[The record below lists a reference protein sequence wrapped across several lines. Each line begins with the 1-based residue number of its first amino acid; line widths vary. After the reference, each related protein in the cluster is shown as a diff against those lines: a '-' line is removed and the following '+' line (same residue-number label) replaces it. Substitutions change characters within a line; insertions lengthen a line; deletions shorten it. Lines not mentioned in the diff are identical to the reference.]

1 MSTPAKPFGSSRGD
15 GDSVRSPYAPKRTR
29 SSASDPLHDGLDDPP
44 PPRFLVSSRDGE
56 REQDL
61 TDFSE
66 SSLQF
71 RESPLSQST
80 TRRSAFSER
89 RSYSGSEHARGDS
102 TDDIDLQRLEESV
115 RRLQREAAV
124 SRARPAADEQPSG
137 AADARV
143 QRRRAD
149 TYIDGYRVPPSL
161 QPEVLTPPSELR
173 EGHGRLWTVMSMLI
187 ASAVAAPIAYYFAA
201 GSSSSSDSRLAAAE
215 SRPTVETLTVT
226 APTVP
231 ARPPRGQERVD
242 VAAVPEASTVVPRR
256 TPAAPEPQR
265 AERTPPAPPPQRGT
279 PPAQTVERTPPAQ
292 AERTP
297 PPAQR
302 VTPPP
307 AQAERTPPPAQRV
320 TPPPAQAERTPA
332 QAERTPAPAQAERTP
347 PPAQRVTPP
356 PAQAERTP
364 PPAQRVTPPPAQNV
378 ERAPAQLP
386 VQAPP
391 PPPVQS
397 AAPAPT
403 RTLDPSE
410 IDVLVKQGQQ
420 FVAAGDFV
428 TARLVFQRA
437 AEAGNAAAALAL
449 GASYDPVVLSRL
461 GVRGVDA
468 DVSKAR
474 TWYQK
479 AKDFGAP
486 DADRRLN
493 TLANR

>member
-1 MSTPAKPFGSSRGD
+1 
-15 GDSVRSPYAPKRTR
+15 V
-29 SSASDPLHDGLDDPP
+29 
-44 PPRFLVSSRDGE
+44 
-56 REQDL
+56 

-66 SSLQF
+66 GSLQF
-71 RESPLSQST
+71 RDSAIPQST
-80 TRRSAFSER
+80 SRRSPFSER
-89 RSYSGSEHARGDS
+89 RSYSASDHARGDA

-124 SRARPAADEQPSG
+124 SRARPPAEELG
-137 AADARV
+137 AQGGDARV

-161 QPEVLTPPSELR
+161 QPEVLTPPAELR

-187 ASAVAAPIAYYFAA
+187 ASAVAAPIAYYFAS
-201 GSSSSSDSRLAAAE
+201 GSSSPDAKLASAE

-231 ARPPRGQERVD
+231 ARPPRAQERGQQRVD
-242 VAAVPEASTVVPRR
+242 VASVPEAPPVTVVPRQLQRGGER
-256 TPAAPEPQR
+256 TPPVQTAERTPVQPQRIAPPPPQR
-265 AERTPPAPPPQRGT
+265 ATPPVQNVERTPPAPAPVQS
-279 PPAQTVERTPPAQ
+279 

-297 PPAQR
+297 PP
-302 VTPPP
+302 
-307 AQAERTPPPAQRV
+307 
-320 TPPPAQAERTPA
+320 
-332 QAERTPAPAQAERTP
+332 
-347 PPAQRVTPP
+347 
-356 PAQAERTP
+356 
-364 PPAQRVTPPPAQNV
+364 
-378 ERAPAQLP
+378 
-386 VQAPP
+386 
-391 PPPVQS
+391 
-397 AAPAPT
+397 APAPT

-468 DVSKAR
+468 DVGKAR

-479 AKDFGAP
+479 AKEYGAP
-486 DADRRLN
+486 DADRRLS

>member
-1 MSTPAKPFGSSRGD
+1 MSTPAKPFGVGRGD
-15 GDSVRSPYAPKRTR
+15 GDSLRSPYAPKRSR
-29 SSASDPLHDGLDDPP
+29 PGASDSPHDGLDDPP

-56 REQDL
+56 REDL
-61 TDFSE
+61 TDFTE

-124 SRARPAADEQPSG
+124 SRTRPAADEQFG
-137 AADARV
+137 GQTADARV
-143 QRRRAD
+143 QRRRD

-161 QPEVLTPPSELR
+161 QPEVLTPPAELR
-173 EGHGRLWTVMSMLI
+173 EGRGRLWTVMSMLL

-201 GSSSSSDSRLAAAE
+201 GSSSSDSRVASAE

-226 APTVP
+226 APAVP
-231 ARPPRGQERVD
+231 ARPARSQERVD
-242 VAAVPEASTVVPRR
+242 VAAVPEAPPVTVVPRR
-256 TPAAPEPQR
+256 TAPAPEPQR
-265 AERTPPAPPPQRGT
+265 AERAPPAPPPPAQRVT
-279 PPAQTVERTPPAQ
+279 PPAQTAERTPAQ
-292 AERTP
+292 VERTP

-302 VTPPP
+302 VTPPPPP

-320 TPPPAQAERTPA
+320 TPPP
-332 QAERTPAPAQAERTP
+332 
-347 PPAQRVTPP
+347 P
-356 PAQAERTP
+356 PAQAERAPPPAPRITP
-364 PPAQRVTPPPAQNV
+364 PPAQPPAQNV
-378 ERAPAQLP
+378 ER
-386 VQAPP
+386 APP

-397 AAPAPT
+397 AAPAPAPT
-403 RTLDPSE
+403 RTLDAGE

-468 DVSKAR
+468 DVAKAR
-474 TWYQK
+474 AWYQK

-486 DADRRLN
+486 DADRRLS

>member
-1 MSTPAKPFGSSRGD
+1 MSTPAKPFGAS
-15 GDSVRSPYAPKRTR
+15 DSLRSPYAPKRSRPT
-29 SSASDPLHDGLDDPP
+29 ASDSPQGALDDPP
-44 PPRFLVSSRDGE
+44 PPRFLVASRDGE
-56 REQDL
+56 REDL
-61 TDFSE
+61 TDFTE

-71 RESPLSQST
+71 RDSPHSPLSEST
-80 TRRSAFSER
+80 PRRSLFSER
-89 RSYSGSEHARGDS
+89 RSYSGSEHARGDA

-124 SRARPAADEQPSG
+124 SRTRPAADEQAG
-137 AADARV
+137 GQTADARV
-143 QRRRAD
+143 PRRRD

-161 QPEVLTPPSELR
+161 QPEVLTPPAELR
-173 EGHGRLWTVMSMLI
+173 EGRGRLWTVMSMLL

-201 GSSSSSDSRLAAAE
+201 GSSSDSRVASAE

-226 APTVP
+226 APAVP
-231 ARPPRGQERVD
+231 ARPARSQERVD
-242 VAAVPEASTVVPRR
+242 VAAVPEAPPVTVVPRR
-256 TPAAPEPQR
+256 TAPAPEPQR
-265 AERTPPAPPPQRGT
+265 AAPPAPPPPAQRVT
-279 PPAQTVERTPPAQ
+279 PPAQTAERTPPAQ
-292 AERTP
+292 TAERTPPAQVERTP

-307 AQAERTPPPAQRV
+307 PPAQVERTPPPAQRV
-320 TPPPAQAERTPA
+320 TPPP
-332 QAERTPAPAQAERTP
+332 PAQAERTP
-347 PPAQRVTPP
+347 PPAPRITPP
-356 PAQAERTP
+356 PAQ
-364 PPAQRVTPPPAQNV
+364 PPAQNV
-378 ERAPAQLP
+378 ER
-386 VQAPP
+386 APP

-397 AAPAPT
+397 AAPASAPT
-403 RTLDPSE
+403 RTLDAGE

-468 DVSKAR
+468 DVAKAR
-474 TWYQK
+474 AWYQK

-486 DADRRLN
+486 DADRRLS

>member
-1 MSTPAKPFGSSRGD
+1 MSTPAKPFGAGRGD
-15 GDSVRSPYAPKRTR
+15 GDLRSPYAPKRSRPTG
-29 SSASDPLHDGLDDPP
+29 SDAHEGGLDDPP

-56 REQDL
+56 REPDL
-61 TDFSE
+61 TDFNE

-71 RESPLSQST
+71 RESALRDSPLSQST

-89 RSYSGSEHARGDS
+89 RSYSASDHARGDS

-124 SRARPAADEQPSG
+124 STRARPFEDQPSG
-137 AADARV
+137 QSGEPRG
-143 QRRRAD
+143 QRRRD

-161 QPEVLTPPSELR
+161 QPEVLTPPAELR

-201 GSSSSSDSRLAAAE
+201 GSSSSDPRVASE
-215 SRPTVETLTVT
+215 SRPTIETVT
-226 APTVP
+226 VNTPAVP
-231 ARPPRGQERVD
+231 GRQARSQERVD
-242 VAAVPEASTVVPRR
+242 VAAVPESPVTVVPRGTQAAR
-256 TPAAPEPQR
+256 APEPPR
-265 AERTPPAPPPQRGT
+265 VVPPP
-279 PPAQTVERTPPAQ
+279 PPQTVERTPPV
-292 AERTP
+292 P
-297 PPAQR
+297 PPPRLA
-302 VTPPP
+302 PPP
-307 AQAERTPPPAQRV
+307 PQN
-320 TPPPAQAERTPA
+320 
-332 QAERTPAPAQAERTP
+332 
-347 PPAQRVTPP
+347 
-356 PAQAERTP
+356 
-364 PPAQRVTPPPAQNV
+364 NV
-378 ERAPAQLP
+378 ER
-386 VQAPP
+386 APP

-403 RTLDPSE
+403 RTLDPAE

-468 DVSKAR
+468 DVAKAR
-474 TWYQK
+474 AWYQK

-486 DADRRLN
+486 DADRRLS